1 MTAKSSQLIQQSN
14 ERSVRV
20 AEKLGER
27 YERDVEVFGIGTR
40 LFSLER

>member
-1 MTAKSSQLIQQSN
+1 LIQHGN

-27 YERDVEVFGIGTR
+27 YERDVEVRGVRTR